1 MGECGL
7 ILKKAESKIA
17 KKGKNRITDRVFG
30 YTTKAYKVEGG
41 NLLRKSKRT
50 AASAA
55 LPQNMA
61 AYLFHQGTNFYAY
74 EYLGAHFD
82 GEKITFRVWAP
93 NAEFVSVCG
102 DFNDWNRD
110 ADPMTRI
117 TERGVWEL
125 MLPASRVAIGQCYK
139 YCIRSRGRELLKA
152 DPYGFSMQRP
162 PETASLI
169 CNIGGYTWRDDDWL
183 AYRKSH
189 FDRTNCLSQPINIY
203 EMHLGSWKRHADGSY
218 YSYAEIASDLA
229 PYLKQMGYTHVE
241 VMPVSE
247 HPFDGSWGYQ
257 VCGYYAPTSRFGKP
271 QDFMA
276 FVDAM
281 HEAGIGVILDWVP
294 AHFAK
299 DAHGLYEF
307 DGQPLY
313 EYQGWDRIE
322 HEGWGTRR
330 FDVGR
335 EEVQSFLI
343 SNAIYWLKEYH
354 IDALRVDALASMLYL
369 DYDKRPG
376 EWVPNVY
383 GDNKCLEAI
392 AFFQKM
398 NGYLAANYPDVMT
411 IAEESASIVQITGFE
426 NEGLG
431 FSYKWNMGWMNDTLS
446 YVKEEPQWRSYHH
459 GKMNFSI
466 MYSFGEHYV
475 LSISHD
481 EVVHGKKSLLDKMAG
496 DYATKFAGARTYLTY
511 MMTHPGKK
519 LLFMGS
525 EIGMFREWDHDGEV
539 EWFLLNYD
547 MHAKYQL
554 FVSRLNHFYLEHPEL
569 WNADEGPASFEWI
582 DPDNSQESILS
593 YRRIA
598 KNGEELV
605 VYLNFLPEKREG
617 FLAAV
622 PKAGKYEEVFN
633 SDAIEFGGEGNLN
646 KGILTAKKCTLPRGY
661 THAVSI
667 TLPPMGAVI
676 LKKKKTR
683 QKIKNNI

>member
-1 MGECGL
+1 MKQQKST
-7 ILKKAESKIA
+7 KK
-17 KKGKNRITDRVFG
+17 
-30 YTTKAYKVEGG
+30 
-41 NLLRKSKRT
+41 
-50 AASAA
+50 SAA
-55 LPQNMA
+55 TTQELAP
-61 AYLFHQGTNFYAY
+61 YLFHQGTNFYAY
-74 EYLGAHFD
+74 QYLGFHFE
-82 GEKITFRVWAP
+82 GERVTFRTWAP
-93 NAEFVSVCG
+93 NADRVSVCG
-102 DFNDWNRD
+102 DFNGWSPN
-110 ADPMTRI
+110 ADPMTRV
-117 TERGVWEL
+117 TEGGVWEL
-125 MLPASRVAIGQCYK
+125 ILPSDRVSEGQCYK
-139 YCIRSRGRELLKA
+139 YCIRNGERELLKA

-169 CNIGGYTWRDDDWL
+169 CNIEGYAWRDADWL
-183 AYRKSH
+183 AYRKKN
-189 FDRTNCLSQPINIY
+189 FGRDKCLSQPINIY
-203 EMHLGSWKRHADGSY
+203 EMHLGSWKRHEDGRY
-218 YSYAEIASDLA
+218 YSYAETAGELA

-241 VMPVSE
+241 LMPVSE

-257 VCGYYAPTSRFGKP
+257 VCGYYAPTSRFGGP

-354 IDALRVDALASMLYL
+354 VDALRVDALASMLYL

-398 NGYLAANYPDVMT
+398 NAYLVANYPDVMT
-411 IAEESASIVQITGFE
+411 IAEESTSWANITGFE
-426 NEGLG
+426 NGGLG

-446 YVKEEPQWRSYHH
+446 YVQEDPLWRSHH
-459 GKMNFSI
+459 HEKMNFSI
-466 MYSFGEHYV
+466 LYSFSENYV
-475 LSISHD
+475 LPISHD
-481 EVVHGKKSLLDKMAG
+481 EVVHGKKSLLDRMAG
-496 DYATKFAGARTYLTY
+496 DYETKFAGARTYLTY

-525 EIGMFREWDHDGEV
+525 EIGMFREWDHDAEL
-539 EWFLLNYD
+539 EWFLLDYD

-554 FVSRLNHFYLEHPEL
+554 FIARLNQFYLQNPEL
-569 WNADEGPASFEWI
+569 WEGDDDPASFVWI
-582 DPDNSQESILS
+582 DADNREQSIFS

-598 KNGEELV
+598 KNGDELL
-605 VYLNFLPEKREG
+605 VYLNFLPVAREN

-622 PKAGKYEEVFN
+622 PQKGTYEEVFN
-633 SDAIEFGGEGNLN
+633 SDATEFGGSGMTNP
-646 KGILTAKKCTLPRGY
+646 KCLKTQPAMLRGY
-661 THAVSI
+661 ANAVPI
-667 TLPPMGAVI
+667 NLPSMGAVV
-676 LKKKKTR
+676 LKKKKRKQNKT
-683 QKIKNNI
+683 IK

>member
-1 MGECGL
+1 M
-7 ILKKAESKIA
+7 KKEKRVSKA
-17 KKGKNRITDRVFG
+17 KET
-30 YTTKAYKVEGG
+30 
-41 NLLRKSKRT
+41 
-50 AASAA
+50 
-55 LPQNMA
+55 PQDMA
-61 AYLFHQGTNFYAY
+61 AYLFHQGTNFHAY
-74 EYLGAHFD
+74 EYLGMHIEGD
-82 GEKITFRVWAP
+82 GIVFRVWAP
-93 NAEFVSVCG
+93 NADYVSVCG
-102 DFNDWNRD
+102 DFNFWNRESD
-110 ADPMTRI
+110 SMTRI
-117 TERGVWEL
+117 TEGGVWEL
-125 MLPASRVAIGQCYK
+125 KIPTARIEMGQCYK
-139 YCIRSRGRELLKA
+139 YCIRNKGKELLKA

-169 CNIGGYTWRDDDWL
+169 CDISGYKWRDEGWMN
-183 AYRKSH
+183 YRKAH
-189 FDRTNCLSQPINIY
+189 FNRTDYLAQPLNVY
-203 EMHLGSWKRHADGSY
+203 EVHLGSWKKHEDGSY
-218 YSYAEIASDLA
+218 YSYAELAGDLA

-241 VMPVSE
+241 LMPISE

-257 VCGYYAPTSRFGKP
+257 VCGYYAPTARHGSPK
-271 QDFMA
+271 DFMA

-335 EEVQSFLI
+335 EEVQSFLV
-343 SNAIYWLKEYH
+343 SNAVYWLKEYH
-354 IDALRVDALASMLYL
+354 VDALRVDALASMLYL

-383 GDNKCLEAI
+383 GENKCLEAI

-411 IAEESASIVQITGFE
+411 IAEESTSWANITGFE
-426 NEGLG
+426 NNGLG
-431 FSYKWNMGWMNDTLS
+431 FSYKWNMGWMNDTLA
-446 YVKEEPQWRSYHH
+446 YVQEDPLWRSYHH
-459 GKMNFSI
+459 EKMNFSI
-466 MYSFGEHYV
+466 LYSFSERYV
-475 LSISHD
+475 LPISHD
-481 EVVHGKKSLLDKMAG
+481 EVVHGKKSLLDRMAG
-496 DYATKFAGARTYLTY
+496 DYETKFAGARTYLTY

-525 EIGMFREWDHDGEV
+525 EIGMFREWDHDGEI

-554 FVSRLNHFYLEHPEL
+554 FVSRLNQLYLQNPEL
-569 WNADEGPASFEWI
+569 WELDESPESFVWL
-582 DPDNSQESILS
+582 DPDNREQSVFS

-598 KNGEELV
+598 KNGDELLI
-605 VYLNFLPEKREG
+605 YLNFLPVERKN

-622 PKAGKYEEVFN
+622 PTEGEYEEVFN
-633 SDAIEFGGEGNLN
+633 SDAIEFGGKGVLN
-646 KGILTAKKCTLPRGY
+646 CGVLTSEECMLREY
-661 THAVSI
+661 TQAVPI
-667 TLPPMGAVI
+667 TLPAMGAVV
-676 LKKKKTR
+676 LKKCKNKNSKKS
-683 QKIKNNI
+683 I

>member
-1 MGECGL
+1 M
-7 ILKKAESKIA
+7 
-17 KKGKNRITDRVFG
+17 KKGKSTQKLQ
-30 YTTKAYKVEGG
+30 TK
-41 NLLRKSKRT
+41 
-50 AASAA
+50 
-55 LPQNMA
+55 PQEMA

-74 EYLGAHFD
+74 EYLGVHFE
-82 GEKITFRVWAP
+82 GERVVFRTWAP
-93 NAEFVSVCG
+93 NAEYVSVCG
-102 DFNDWNRD
+102 DFNGWNRD
-110 ADPMTRI
+110 ADPMARI
-117 TERGVWEL
+117 TEGGVWEL
-125 MLPASRVAIGQCYK
+125 MLPRERVQMEQCYK
-139 YCIRSRGRELLKA
+139 YCIRNKGKELLKA

-169 CNIGGYTWRDDDWL
+169 CDISGYTWRDNGWL
-183 AYRKSH
+183 AYRKAH
-189 FDRTNCLSQPINIY
+189 FDRANYLSQPLNIY
-203 EMHLGSWKRHADGSY
+203 EVHLGSWKKHADGSY
-218 YSYAEIASDLA
+218 YSYAELAGDLA

-241 VMPVSE
+241 LMPISE

-257 VCGYYAPTSRFGKP
+257 VCGYYAPTARHGSPK
-271 QDFMA
+271 DFMA

-343 SNAIYWLKEYH
+343 SNAVYWLKEYH

-411 IAEESASIVQITGFE
+411 IAEESTSWANITGFE
-426 NEGLG
+426 REGLG
-431 FSYKWNMGWMNDTLS
+431 FSYKWNMGWMNDTLT
-446 YVKEEPQWRSYHH
+446 YVQEDPLWRSYHH
-459 GKMNFSI
+459 EKMNFSI
-466 MYSFGEHYV
+466 LYSFSERYV
-475 LSISHD
+475 LPISHD
-481 EVVHGKKSLLDKMAG
+481 EVVHGKKSLLDRMAG
-496 DYATKFAGARTYLTY
+496 DYETKFAGARTYLTY

-525 EIGMFREWDHDGEV
+525 EIGMFREWDHDGEI
-539 EWFLLNYD
+539 EWFLLDYD

-554 FVSRLNHFYLEHPEL
+554 FVARLNQLYLENPEL
-569 WNADEGPASFEWI
+569 WEMDETPDSFVWI
-582 DPDNSQESILS
+582 DADNREQSVFS

-598 KNGEELV
+598 KNGEELC
-605 VYLNFLPEKREG
+605 VYLNFLPVQREN

-622 PKAGKYEEVFN
+622 PDEGEYEEIFN
-633 SDAIEFGGEGNLN
+633 SDAPEFGGKGVLN
-646 KGILTAKKCTLPRGY
+646 KGTLTSEPCMLRGY
-661 THAVSI
+661 SQAVPI
-667 TLPPMGAVI
+667 TLPAMSAVV
-676 LKKKKTR
+676 LR
-683 QKIKNNI
+683 KIK

>member
-1 MGECGL
+1 MKKEKGL
-7 ILKKAESKIA
+7 IAQKAE
-17 KKGKNRITDRVFG
+17 
-30 YTTKAYKVEGG
+30 
-41 NLLRKSKRT
+41 
-50 AASAA
+50 
-55 LPQNMA
+55 PQEMA
-61 AYLFHQGTNFYAY
+61 AYLFHQGTNFRAY
-74 EYLGAHFD
+74 EYLGMHFE
-82 GEKITFRVWAP
+82 GERVTFRTWAP
-93 NAEFVSVCG
+93 NAEYVSVCG
-102 DFNDWNRD
+102 DFNGWNPE
-110 ADPMTRI
+110 ADPLSRI
-117 TERGVWEL
+117 TEGGVWEL
-125 MLPASRVAIGQCYK
+125 ILPADRVRVGQCYK
-139 YCIRSRGRELLKA
+139 YCIRNKGKEVLKA

-169 CNIGGYTWRDDDWL
+169 SDISGYRWRDAGWL
-183 AYRKSH
+183 KYRQKH
-189 FDRTNCLSQPINIY
+189 FDRANYLSQPLNIY
-203 EMHLGSWKRHADGSY
+203 EMHLGSWKRHDDGSY
-218 YSYAEIASDLA
+218 YSYTETASDLA

-241 VMPVSE
+241 LMPVSE

-257 VCGYYAPTSRFGKP
+257 VCGYYAPTSRYGSPK
-271 QDFMA
+271 DFMA

-313 EYQGWDRIE
+313 EYQGWDRQE
-322 HEGWGTRR
+322 HKGWGTRC
-330 FDVGR
+330 FDLGR

-343 SNAIYWLKEYH
+343 SNAVYWLREYH
-354 IDALRVDALASMLYL
+354 IDALRVDAMAAMLYL
-369 DYDKRPG
+369 DYDKAPG
-376 EWVPNVY
+376 EWFPNIY
-383 GDNKCLEAI
+383 GDNRNLEAI

-398 NGYLAANYPDVMT
+398 TTYLAANYPDVMT
-411 IAEESASIVQITGFE
+411 IAEESAAIVQITGFE
-426 NEGLG
+426 KDGLG

-446 YVKEEPQWRSYHH
+446 YVKEDPLWRSYHH

-466 MYSFGEHYV
+466 MYAFDEHFV

-496 DYATKFAGARTYLTY
+496 EYETKFAGARTYLTY

-525 EIGMFREWDHDGEV
+525 ELGMFREWDHDAEL
-539 EWFLLNYD
+539 EWFMLDYD

-554 FVSRLNHFYLEHPEL
+554 FVASLNRFYLENPAL

-598 KNGEELV
+598 KNGEELIV
-605 VYLNFLPEKREG
+605 FLNFLPVKREH

-622 PKAGKYEEVFN
+622 PTSGKYEEVFN
-633 SDAIEFGGEGNLN
+633 SDAIEFGGAGNINAGVLAS
-646 KGILTAKKCTLPRGY
+646 KPCDLPRGY
-661 THAVSI
+661 KHAASI
-667 TLPPMGAVI
+667 TLPPMGAVV
-676 LKKKKTR
+676 LR
-683 QKIKNNI
+683 KIKRTKTK

>member
-1 MGECGL
+1 M
-7 ILKKAESKIA
+7 KKEKSVT
-17 KKGKNRITDRVFG
+17 NSP
-30 YTTKAYKVEGG
+30 KA
-41 NLLRKSKRT
+41 
-50 AASAA
+50 
-55 LPQNMA
+55 PQELA

-74 EYLGAHFD
+74 EYLGVHIV
-82 GEKITFRVWAP
+82 GESVVFRVWAP
-93 NAEFVSVCG
+93 NAEYVSVCG
-102 DFNDWNRD
+102 DFNFWNPD
-110 ADPMTRI
+110 ADPMKRI
-117 TERGVWEL
+117 TDGGVWEATVSL
-125 MLPASRVAIGQCYK
+125 ERAKVGQCYK
-139 YCIRSRGRELLKA
+139 YCIRNRGRELLKA

-169 CNIGGYTWRDDDWL
+169 CDISGYTWRDAGWME
-183 AYRKSH
+183 YRKTH
-189 FDRTNCLSQPINIY
+189 FNRDAYLAQPLNVY
-203 EMHLGSWKRHADGSY
+203 EVHLGSWKKHADGSY
-218 YSYAEIASDLA
+218 YSYAELAGDLA

-241 VMPVSE
+241 LMPISE

-257 VCGYYAPTSRFGKP
+257 VCGYYAPTARHGNPK
-271 QDFMA
+271 DFMA

-299 DAHGLYEF
+299 DAHGLFEF

-343 SNAIYWLKEYH
+343 SNAVYWLKEYH

-383 GDNKCLEAI
+383 GENKCLEAI

-411 IAEESASIVQITGFE
+411 IAEESTSWANITGFE
-426 NEGLG
+426 REGLG
-431 FSYKWNMGWMNDTLS
+431 FSYKWNMGWMNDTLA
-446 YVKEEPQWRSYHH
+446 YVREDPLWRSYHH
-459 GKMNFSI
+459 EKMNFSI
-466 MYSFGEHYV
+466 LYSFSERYV
-475 LSISHD
+475 LPISHD
-481 EVVHGKKSLLDKMAG
+481 EVVHGKKSLLDRMAG
-496 DYATKFAGARTYLTY
+496 DYETKFAGARTYLTY

-525 EIGMFREWDHDGEV
+525 EIGMFREWDHDSEI
-539 EWFLLNYD
+539 EWFLLDYD

-554 FVSRLNHFYLEHPEL
+554 FISQLNQLYLQNPEL
-569 WNADEGPASFEWI
+569 WEMDETPESFVWI
-582 DPDNSQESILS
+582 DPDNREQSVFS

-598 KNGEELV
+598 KNGEELL
-605 VYLNFLPEKREG
+605 VYLNFLPVERQN

-622 PKAGKYEEVFN
+622 PEEGEYQEIFN
-633 SDAIEFGGEGNLN
+633 SDAVAFGGKGVLN
-646 KGILTAKKCTLPRGY
+646 KNILASVPCTLREY
-661 THAVSI
+661 TNAVPI
-667 TLPPMGAVI
+667 TLPAMSAVV
-676 LKKKKTR
+676 LKKHKSKNTKKKT
-683 QKIKNNI
+683 IL